1 MSKGGGRL
9 DPNEHRPTFEVGGAR
24 VQSGPGQVHVK
35 FHLHGPMCN
44 LLRSSAPAL
53 QAGVRH
59 GARCS
64 QGSTFGLVV
73 SQQVRCCVTVHAVP
87 VIQDVPGNGGDNPE
101 DVILIEFKHQS

>member
-1 MSKGGGRL
+1 MSKGDGRL

-24 VQSGPGQVHVK
+24 VHSD
-35 FHLHGPMCN
+35 LS
-44 LLRSSAPAL
+44 RSSAPAL

-64 QGSTFGLVV
+64 QGSTFGPVV